1 MSDTISAVEFTDED
15 GTVIKMEVL
24 AQTKL
29 NDTGY
34 LLVKDPDDD
43 IAYIMKEVTDD
54 DESLTYVMVEDDTEI
69 EAVGDVFAELME
81 DYDLES

>member
-1 MSDTISAVEFTDED
+1 MSDTITAVEFTDDE
-15 GTVIKMEVL
+15 GNVIKMEVL
-24 AQTKL
+24 AQTKQ

-34 LLVKDPDDD
+34 LLVKDPDED

-54 DESLTYVMVEDDTEI
+54 EDSLTYVMVEDDAEM
-69 EAVGDVFAELME
+69 EAIGDVFEELME